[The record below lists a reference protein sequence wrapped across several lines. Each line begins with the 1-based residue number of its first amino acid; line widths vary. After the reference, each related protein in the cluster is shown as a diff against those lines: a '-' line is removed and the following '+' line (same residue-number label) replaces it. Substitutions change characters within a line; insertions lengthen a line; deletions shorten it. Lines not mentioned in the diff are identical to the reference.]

1 MIEVKV
7 EVKAFRVTALCSK
20 CEKGS
25 LEFNGASQAKIPALY
40 HHTCTNKKCGHLEWL
55 QTRYPTIRYEEVTE

>member
-7 EVKAFRVTALCSK
+7 EVKAFRVTALCGK
-20 CEKGS
+20 CGLGN

-40 HHTCTNKKCGHLEWL
+40 HHTCVRCGHLEWL
-55 QTRYPTIRYEEVTE
+55 QTRYPTIQYEEVKK